1 MRIHLLILV
10 ILTACGEPMAPQYA
24 TDMFVRPVRD
34 ARPVRVDMR
43 RLSDAALPRDMGP
56 PTGSRDESR
65 STFFP
70 GEYVPYG
77 TCPDA
82 VEYGGQTTQV
92 NPMPPN
98 GGTLRVTSPAAYD
111 WSSHSY
117 KLCRRSRRRP
127 ANSKRRPGCHR
138 RDRCRRVRHKRFS
151 WSRQARPFGLR
162 TGKRP

>member
-1 MRIHLLILV
+1 MMRIHLLILV

-77 TCPDA
+77 TCP
-82 VEYGGQTTQV
+82 T
-92 NPMPPN
+92 P
-98 GGTLRVTSPAAYD
+98 
-111 WSSHSY
+111 SSTVV
-117 KLCRRSRRRP
+117 KQPRLI
-127 ANSKRRPGCHR
+127 
-138 RDRCRRVRHKRFS
+138 RCRRMAAHSV
-151 WSRQARPFGLR
+151 
-162 TGKRP
+162 